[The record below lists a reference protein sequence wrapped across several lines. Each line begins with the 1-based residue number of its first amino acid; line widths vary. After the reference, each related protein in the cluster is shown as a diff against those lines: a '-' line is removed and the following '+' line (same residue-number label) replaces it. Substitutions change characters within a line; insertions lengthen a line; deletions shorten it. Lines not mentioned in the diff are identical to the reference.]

1 MRSIKAAAILALLG
15 AAVLPAADLEMLRNS
30 PAVYFWP
37 MSSSFDQYLAQEIA
51 AEGVFQV
58 VVDPKLARAVMTD
71 RIDAPFL
78 AAMDELFPRAEPAK
92 PAAEA
97 DPKKKSEDKPDES
110 DTGIYVDTRPKNRPL
125 GRPRG
130 TLFLVD
136 VHTRQVLWSTFLDE
150 ADKNPNRLHKQAR
163 NVVDRLRKHLKPGS

>member
-1 MRSIKAAAILALLG
+1 MRSFLAVAMLALLPV
-15 AAVLPAADLEMLRNS
+15 ALLPAADLAMLQSS

-37 MSSSFDQYLAQEIA
+37 MSSSFDQYLAQETA
-51 AEGVFQV
+51 AAGMFQV

-78 AAMDELFPRAEPAK
+78 AAMDELFPKAEEAAK
-92 PAAEA
+92 VPPPEAKEAKTDVAE
-97 DPKKKSEDKPDES
+97 
-110 DTGIYVDTRPKNRPL
+110 TGIHVDTRPKNRPL

-136 VHTRQVLWSTFLDE
+136 IQTREVLWSTYLDE
-150 ADKNPNRLHKQAR
+150 ADKNPNQLHKQAR
-163 NVVDRLRKHLKPGS
+163 SVVDRLRKHLNPGS

>member
-1 MRSIKAAAILALLG
+1 MRSFLAAAALALLP
-15 AAVLPAADLEMLRNS
+15 ASLLPAADLAMLQNS

-37 MSSSFDQYLAQEIA
+37 MSSSFDQYLAQETA
-51 AEGVFQV
+51 AEGFFQV

-78 AAMDELFPRAEPAK
+78 AAMDELFPKAEPEK
-92 PAAEA
+92 PAATEKKAAEA
-97 DPKKKSEDKPDES
+97 EPSVD
-110 DTGIYVDTRPKNRPL
+110 IYVDTRPKNRPL

-136 VHTRQVLWSTFLDE
+136 VHTREVLWSTYLDE
-150 ADKNPNRLHKQAR
+150 ADKSPDKLHKQAR
-163 NVVDRLRKHLKPGS
+163 SVVERLRKHLNPGS